1 MDRRNFLQ
9 AMAAAA
15 ASLEVLAA
23 DVVAA
28 EPPLMASAKGPER
41 PSGSPVSTDGYTFV
55 CEFKRRSVPWNVYE
69 DLRTR
74 DGSMVFVSSAG
85 ETREL
90 PKSAEASMA
99 EGTPYFG
106 LTLKDVSLAPA
117 DLLADHLLGDR
128 ALKDGDPDP
137 EAVKSV
143 APAMASTDKNPR
155 NWTTFVGTK
164 EAYDVTPVYRSGST
178 RTYHPVQY
186 APELHQAVEQGKV
199 YDGLVG
205 GWTPAVR
212 KVIPLSERA
221 YWEVVVFGDVGVNTT
236 KYIVHTWHRA
246 ARIEDGKVTK
256 VAYGQSYPAFPP
268 ARKDPQPEEF
278 YSALLDFAEYWDRQ
292 LHEMSPVTLPDRAWT
307 DLTKHAFAKE
317 LMTRPGGI
325 YPKYGAVD
333 RDYGGSEYDA
343 FQDIFTSA
351 IYTNMEWG
359 RLETAKL
366 YIDNYFTDFVD
377 SKGMIDMRGPETAQ
391 FGMTLSLLARYFN
404 YSGRHFAAVEA
415 PGEDRSHGEF
425 AGRHARRKFELA
437 AGPCRARVDPRM
449 ERVRFVPDGGSVAL
463 LAGILREQRFRGSRL
478 QRHRQDVDRAGTQ
491 PTSLGY
497 GGTRRRLV
505 ETWPDAAPPHGR
517 KR

>member
-15 ASLEVLAA
+15 ASLEVLGGSSVAA
-23 DVVAA
+23 D
-28 EPPLMASAKGPER
+28 SAFTALARGPER
-41 PSGSPVSTDGYTFV
+41 ASGGSVSTNGYTLV
-55 CEFKRRSVPWNVYE
+55 CEFKRRSVAWKVYE

-74 DGSMVFVSSAG
+74 DGSMVFVSSSG

-90 PKSAEASMA
+90 TKSAEASMA
-99 EGTPYFG
+99 EGTPYLG
-106 LTLKDVSLAPA
+106 LTLKEVSLAPA

-143 APAMASTDKNPR
+143 APPMASSDKNPR

-205 GWTPAVR
+205 GWMPAVR

-236 KYIVHTWHRA
+236 KYIVHTWHRT

-268 ARKDPQPEEF
+268 ARKDPRPEEF

-292 LHEMSPVTLPDRAWT
+292 LHDMAQVTLPERVWVDMP
-307 DLTKHAFAKE
+307 KHAFAKE

-351 IYTNMEWG
+351 IYTNHG
-359 RLETAKL
+359 VGTAG
-366 YIDNYFTDFVD
+366 N
-377 SKGMIDMRGPETAQ
+377 GE
-391 FGMTLSLLARYFN
+391 
-404 YSGRHFAAVEA
+404 AVSSTITS
-415 PGEDRSHGEF
+415 RTSST
-425 AGRHARRKFELA
+425 RKA
-437 AGPCRARVDPRM
+437 
-449 ERVRFVPDGGSVAL
+449 
-463 LAGILREQRFRGSRL
+463 
-478 QRHRQDVDRAGTQ
+478 
-491 PTSLGY
+491 
-497 GGTRRRLV
+497 
-505 ETWPDAAPPHGR
+505 
-517 KR
+517 